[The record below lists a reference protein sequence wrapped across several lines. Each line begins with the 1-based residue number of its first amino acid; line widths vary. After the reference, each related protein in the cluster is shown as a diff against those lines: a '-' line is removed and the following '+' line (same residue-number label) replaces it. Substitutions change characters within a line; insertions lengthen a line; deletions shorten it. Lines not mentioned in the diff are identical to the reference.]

1 MAWTRLLLARAGYNR
16 GLLPLIPRLLASF
29 RIRTCVYFQLA
40 SGEASRSSRSPG
52 DAIQPVGFI
61 WSRMDTKTLITAA
74 LVVAVATSLSM
85 AIVFWTRRTYPGFGY
100 WLAGWSCR
108 VVAAVL
114 FLLPRDQFPPWLTII
129 LANYLL
135 FVEVILYLRGT
146 LIFRG
151 QPVQDRWDLAGS
163 LVFLAYFFWFT
174 YAAPS
179 INARIAGSSLL
190 SALWMLRLAWILLS
204 RRPPYFGSF
213 DRWQAGVWLVMST
226 VNLSRGFFVG
236 FLASPLPDYLAA
248 SGYQSGWILL
258 LILGSLLVALSQV
271 AMNTQR
277 LEYDLRRT
285 QEALEEDIRERE
297 RVEGEMREANER
309 LGATINALPDLLLR
323 VDRAGRVRECHTA
336 DPGRLFLPPAV
347 LLGQTIAEVLPP
359 EAARVILAALE
370 EAERKG
376 YHRGAS
382 YSLLT
387 PRGPNWY
394 ELSIARLGGATA
406 DDGEFI
412 LLIRDI
418 TDRQLAEEQLRISE
432 ERHRLLAENALD
444 VIWTLEPDGTL
455 SYISPAVEKLRG
467 FTPAEALRLPP
478 EEVLTPASLAN
489 FRRYFGKV
497 QSRVRSGLPLE
508 PFRSEL
514 EYYCR
519 DGSTVWG
526 EVMVYPQ
533 EDAKGRLRQFLG
545 VSRDISERK
554 RHELEMRQARDLT
567 EQANQALQAANEE
580 LQRLAITDTLTG
592 VWNRRHFEEVVAAEI
607 QRNRRYD
614 EPLSLLLFDIDHFK
628 AINDTHGHL
637 VGDQVLIGLS
647 HRVRDHLRGVDVLA
661 RWGGEEF
668 VVLLPHCDGPQAQRL
683 AEKLRAL
690 IAAEPF
696 PGAGRVTSSF
706 GVAEFRPPES
716 ADTWLNR
723 ADAAL
728 YQAKA
733 AGRNRVWAAR
743 S

>member
-1 MAWTRLLLARAGYNR
+1 
-16 GLLPLIPRLLASF
+16 
-29 RIRTCVYFQLA
+29 
-40 SGEASRSSRSPG
+40 
-52 DAIQPVGFI
+52 
-61 WSRMDTKTLITAA
+61 
-74 LVVAVATSLSM
+74 
-85 AIVFWTRRTYPGFGY
+85 
-100 WLAGWSCR
+100 
-108 VVAAVL
+108 
-114 FLLPRDQFPPWLTII
+114 
-129 LANYLL
+129 
-135 FVEVILYLRGT
+135 
-146 LIFRG
+146 
-151 QPVQDRWDLAGS
+151 
-163 LVFLAYFFWFT
+163 
-174 YAAPS
+174 
-179 INARIAGSSLL
+179 
-190 SALWMLRLAWILLS
+190 
-204 RRPPYFGSF
+204 
-213 DRWQAGVWLVMST
+213 
-226 VNLSRGFFVG
+226 
-236 FLASPLPDYLAA
+236 
-248 SGYQSGWILL
+248 
-258 LILGSLLVALSQV
+258 
-271 AMNTQR
+271 
-277 LEYDLRRT
+277 
-285 QEALEEDIRERE
+285 
-297 RVEGEMREANER
+297 
-309 LGATINALPDLLLR
+309 
-323 VDRAGRVRECHTA
+323 
-336 DPGRLFLPPAV
+336 DPGRLYLPPAAF
-347 LLGQTIAEVLPP
+347 LGQTVAEVLPP
-359 EAARVILAALE
+359 EAGRVILAALE
-370 EAERKG
+370 AAERQG
-376 YHRGAS
+376 FHHGAS

-387 PRGPNWY
+387 PQGPKWY
-394 ELSIARLGGATA
+394 ELSIARLGGPTA

-412 LLIRDI
+412 MLIREI

-455 SYISPAVEKLRG
+455 SYLSPAVEKLRG
-467 FTPAEALRLPP
+467 FTPAEALRQAP

-497 QSRVRSGLPLE
+497 QTWVRSGLPLE

-533 EDAKGRLRQFLG
+533 QDTDGRLRQFLG

-592 VWNRRHFEEVVAAEI
+592 VWNRRHFEQVVAAEI
-607 QRNRRYD
+607 QRNRRYG

-637 VGDQVLIGLS
+637 VGDQVLIGLC
-647 HRVRDHLRGVDVLA
+647 HRVREHLRGVDVLA

-716 ADTWLNR
+716 ADAWLNR
-723 ADAAL
+723 ADDAL
-728 YQAKA
+728 YQAKS